1 MESTTPKVLSPE
13 ELLGRPLND
22 IEQKHAPR
30 QLYVACGREI
40 PISGPRTAIVGSRK
54 ATPEGIKDAA
64 EIATFLAKN
73 RVVIVS
79 GLAEGIDTSA
89 HNAALGEGGSTIAVL
104 GTSLDKFYPLKNAE
118 LQKTMMREQ
127 WVISQFPK
135 GHPTQPKNF
144 VLRNRTMAL
153 ISDASVI
160 VQAGETSGSLHQG
173 WEALRLGRSLFIWKS
188 IMKDES
194 LKWPKRMV
202 DYGAVVLEEPEQ
214 IMEALPSSE
223 RILQITI

>member
-89 HNAALGEGGSTIAVL
+89 HNAALREGGSTIAVL
-104 GTSLDKFYPLKNAE
+104 GTSLDKFYPSKNSETVPEPLEDIVRRYCCCQFAVSIIGSFIVTDVE
-118 LQKTMMREQ
+118 L
-127 WVISQFPK
+127 
-135 GHPTQPKNF
+135 
-144 VLRNRTMAL
+144 L
-153 ISDASVI
+153 
-160 VQAGETSGSLHQG
+160 
-173 WEALRLGRSLFIWKS
+173 
-188 IMKDES
+188 
-194 LKWPKRMV
+194 
-202 DYGAVVLEEPEQ
+202 
-214 IMEALPSSE
+214 
-223 RILQITI
+223 